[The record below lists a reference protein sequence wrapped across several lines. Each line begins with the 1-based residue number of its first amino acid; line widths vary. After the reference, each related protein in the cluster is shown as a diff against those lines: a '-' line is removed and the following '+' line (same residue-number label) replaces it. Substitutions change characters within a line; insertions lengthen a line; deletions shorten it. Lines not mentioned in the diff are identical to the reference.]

1 MSVPKR
7 LDYQCAKLPR
17 GEERNRLKEWIL
29 HTEFEE
35 FAIPRPDVSL
45 FLDVPFAFTAK
56 KLTETREGEDRAYLQ
71 GQKDIHEAS
80 LDLQRAVREV
90 YLDAAA
96 EGDDIQVVDCSTEE
110 GAMASP
116 EVIFER
122 IMAYVN
128 LL

>member
-1 MSVPKR
+1 
-7 LDYQCAKLPR
+7 
-17 GEERNRLKEWIL
+17 
-29 HTEFEE
+29 
-35 FAIPRPDVSL
+35 L

-56 KLTETREGEDRAYLQ
+56 KLTETREGDDRAYLQ

-90 YLDAAA
+90 YLDSAA